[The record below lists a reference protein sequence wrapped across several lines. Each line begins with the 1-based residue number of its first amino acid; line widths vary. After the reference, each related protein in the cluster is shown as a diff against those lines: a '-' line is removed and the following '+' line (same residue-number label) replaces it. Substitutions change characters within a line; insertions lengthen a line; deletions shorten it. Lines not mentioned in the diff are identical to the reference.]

1 MGTLGLEKHKI
12 NVGAKRRRPMQNRDR
27 FLLEQHIMLC
37 WNITDDLETISNYV
51 ADHDIPV
58 KHKDKVLNMLI
69 GLRALYDQRFR
80 DTMNLL
86 EELIANKTVK

>member
-1 MGTLGLEKHKI
+1 
-12 NVGAKRRRPMQNRDR
+12 MQNRDR

-69 GLRALYDQRFR
+69 GLRALYDQRFS